1 MKFNLIEKS
10 LQDVEGKLQNELQS
24 LKDDLMS
31 VDISDNTP
39 TTSDKVSSNNIS
51 ITLDSPD
58 KVTSDQHVK
67 MPMQTKFESPQ
78 PVTERYHFQRR
89 QAKPVD
95 FVFLMDSNRRFLEI
109 ESAFPE
115 RKVRTIPTGSIEKA
129 QFIIDNP
136 RFSDIKA
143 LCIHTGVNDLESD
156 THDSNS
162 IAKSL
167 IEVAK
172 SASRRFPNTKVFIS
186 EITPRRDEY
195 NLKGIEVN
203 SILKEEAQKGQ
214 FELIKHGNLA
224 KETLF
229 YDKVHLS
236 KFKGITIMKNNIINS
251 FKNIFPNLEVSYTIQ
266 PAFGKPFRPREPLPA
281 ATHFG
286 PLQQRSYNFNSPV
299 IDGRQ
304 IRNFQQPTGMA
315 ANIQNN
321 SYARAVSNRGEG
333 IVNNKDILMS
343 EMIKQ
348 ISQMNVHL
356 NTLVNSNY

>member
-1 MKFNLIEKS
+1 MPGRGTLG
-10 LQDVEGKLQNELQS
+10 D
-24 LKDDLMS
+24 
-31 VDISDNTP
+31 
-39 TTSDKVSSNNIS
+39 
-51 ITLDSPD
+51 TLD
-58 KVTSDQHVK
+58 TS
-67 MPMQTKFESPQ
+67 
-78 PVTERYHFQRR
+78 
-89 QAKPVD
+89 
-95 FVFLMDSNRRFLEI
+95 I
-109 ESAFPE
+109 
-115 RKVRTIPTGSIEKA
+115 RTIPTGSIEKA
-129 QFIIDNP
+129 QSIVDNP

-167 IEVAK
+167 TEVAK

-203 SILKEEAQKGQ
+203 SILKEEAQKGE

-229 YDKVHLS
+229 YDTMHLS
-236 KFKGITIMKNNIINS
+236 KFKGITIMKNNIVNS

-304 IRNFQQPTGMA
+304 IKNFQQPTGMA

-321 SYARAVSNRGEG
+321 SYARAVSDKGV
-333 IVNNKDILMS
+333 VNNKDLLMS
-343 EMIKQ
+343 EMMKQ

>member
-1 MKFNLIEKS
+1 M
-10 LQDVEGKLQNELQS
+10 
-24 LKDDLMS
+24 
-31 VDISDNTP
+31 
-39 TTSDKVSSNNIS
+39 
-51 ITLDSPD
+51 
-58 KVTSDQHVK
+58 
-67 MPMQTKFESPQ
+67 
-78 PVTERYHFQRR
+78 
-89 QAKPVD
+89 
-95 FVFLMDSNRRFLEI
+95 
-109 ESAFPE
+109 
-115 RKVRTIPTGSIEKA
+115 
-129 QFIIDNP
+129 
-136 RFSDIKA
+136 
-143 LCIHTGVNDLESD
+143 
-156 THDSNS
+156 
-162 IAKSL
+162 
-167 IEVAK
+167 AK

-236 KFKGITIMKNNIINS
+236 KFKGITITKSNIINS

-321 SYARAVSNRGEG
+321 SYVKAVSNRGE
-333 IVNNKDILMS
+333 
-343 EMIKQ
+343 
-348 ISQMNVHL
+348 
-356 NTLVNSNY
+356 